1 MQLRSSVAIV
11 VALALPLLLIA
22 CGGDDRPA
30 ECEEIV
36 EACHEV
42 DTGTGMI
49 HECHEGAESDW
60 TKEECVA
67 MRADCLATCAAAA
80 VDGGT
85 GDGAR

>member
-1 MQLRSSVAIV
+1 MQLRSSLAIV

-42 DTGTGMI
+42 DTGTGRI

-60 TKEECVA
+60 TKAECVA
-67 MRADCLATCAAAA
+67 MRADCLSTCAAAA

-85 GDGAR
+85 GDAAP

>member
-1 MQLRSSVAIV
+1 MKTLLVCLSLASSC
-11 VALALPLLLIA
+11 LLGG

-42 DTGTGMI
+42 DTGSGMP

-60 TKEECVA
+60 TKEMCVA
-67 MRADCLATCAAAA
+67 MRGDCLAACTTP
-80 VDGGT
+80 DGGT
-85 GDGAR
+85 GDAAR